1 MVEPE
6 RGGCGAVTAALQATI
21 WLSLICFSVGESG
34 RTFTRARAM
43 PPAWAWWIFS
53 TGLVL
58 AVIHTLIAFDTVHHW
73 SHEDA
78 ISVTAAQTQAVF
90 GVDVGGGVY
99 VNYLFFAVWLADA
112 WWWKAAPA
120 GYARPA
126 IVTWMLRAFY
136 MVIIFNA
143 AVVFV
148 NGIRRVFGLV
158 IVSWLVRLWSPGASH
173 SGA

>member
-1 MVEPE
+1 
-6 RGGCGAVTAALQATI
+6 VTAALQATI
-21 WLSLICFSVGESG
+21 WLSLICFAVGESG
-34 RTFTRARAM
+34 RTFTRARAK

-53 TGLVL
+53 AGLLL

-73 SHEDA
+73 SHEDV

-90 GVDVGGGVY
+90 GVGVGGGVY
-99 VNYLFFAVWLADA
+99 VTYLFFVVWLADA

-120 GYARPA
+120 GYTRPA
-126 IVTWMLRAFY
+126 VVTWMLRAFY

-158 IVSWLVRLWSPGASH
+158 IVSWLARLWSPGASH